1 LKSGFIKEN
10 TTKETIKVM
19 KALMLSVV
27 AVLFV
32 SLSFGQGGKYGASA
46 EDSVECITQLSLY
59 GEFIKQK
66 NYKDAL
72 PGWRKACDIC
82 PKSSKKLYTN
92 GVKIYRGYVIGAQKA
107 MKKEADEAK
116 KAKHAAKMNLYL
128 DTLMGIYD
136 ARIENFG
143 QEGFVVGRKAN
154 DLFRF
159 LKDSSGAANE
169 MFAKS
174 MELQGDR
181 TEAGVLSGYYQSLFE
196 MVKQGKGD
204 KVLMLE
210 GYLPVNEL
218 IAKCIAKAKT
228 AKNAEKLVPKY
239 ETARSNIDEMF
250 IKVGECPDISEIF
263 SKKLEADPTN
273 LELQKK
279 ILKVLNKRGCTDG
292 DLFKKVAVAVHE
304 AEPGHESAFAIGK
317 MELSEKKYSS
327 SITYFKQAMELCG
340 EDCPDKLTYT
350 LAAAQASLKS
360 GSDQSAYNFA
370 AQAIKIK
377 SNCGDAYL
385 IQAQC
390 IAGTQ
395 CGTNALEL
403 KYVYWVAYD
412 VAAKAKAVDSSVSS
426 KANKLMGSYKANWPE
441 RTELFNH
448 GKLDAGEVTVK
459 CWINRSTKVREKV

>member
-1 LKSGFIKEN
+1 
-10 TTKETIKVM
+10 M
-19 KALMLSVV
+19 KAIMLSI
-27 AVLFV
+27 AALFIAT
-32 SLSFGQGGKYGASA
+32 LSFGQVGKYGASA

-59 GEFIKQK
+59 GEFMKQK

-72 PGWRKACDIC
+72 PGWRKACEIC

-92 GVKIYRGYVIGAQKA
+92 GVKIYRGYVAGADKA

-116 KAKHAAKMNLYL
+116 KAAQANKMNLYL

-136 ARIENFG
+136 ARIANFG
-143 QEGFVVGRKAN
+143 QEGFVVGRKGN

-159 LKDSSGAANE
+159 KKDSIVAVND
-169 MFAKS
+169 MFKKS

-196 MVKQGKGD
+196 IVKQGKGD
-204 KVLMLE
+204 KALMLE

-218 IAKCIAKAKT
+218 IAKCIRKAKT
-228 AKNAEKLVPKY
+228 AKNAGKLVPKY
-239 ETARSNIDEMF
+239 ETARDNIDAMF
-250 IKVGECPDISEIF
+250 VKVGECPDITEIF
-263 SKKLEADPTN
+263 AAKLAAAPDD

-292 DLFKKVAVAVHE
+292 ELFKTVAVAVHE

-317 MELSEKKYSS
+317 MEMSEEKYSS
-327 SITYFKQAMELCG
+327 SLTYFKQAIELCG
-340 EDCPDKLTYT
+340 EDCPDNLIYN

-360 GSDQSAYNFA
+360 GNDQGAYKFA
-370 AQAIKIK
+370 SQAISIK
-377 SNCGDAYL
+377 SSCGDAYL

-390 IAGTQ
+390 IAGTK

-403 KYVYWVAYD
+403 KYVYWAAYD
-412 VAAKAKAVDSSVSS
+412 VAAKAKAVDPSVSS
-426 KANKLMGSYKANWPE
+426 KSNKLMNSYKANWPE

-448 GKLDAGEVTVK
+448 GLLDKPEVAVG
-459 CWINRSTKVREKV
+459 CWINRSTKVREKG